1 MLAWKAENNPEADT
15 ERKSLL
21 KELDP
26 KGFPFVDSPNRGVPS
41 WEIRRLGRG
50 REPTVSF
57 LRKQESRKNRPNSGN
72 FFVGANRHPTAYNK
86 KSSCSK
92 TNLGAGMC
100 SVFTGRNPIIGG
112 WLWDWPPTRWGFLA
126 GWIQSKETCIP
137 PRKRGSLSIKSRAGI
152 FPTLG

>member
-1 MLAWKAENNPEADT
+1 VPGWKAENNPEADT

-57 LRKQESRKNRPNSGN
+57 LRKQESRKNRPTSGN

-86 KSSCSK
+86 KILLLQNESGSRDVQCIHRKESHNRGVVMGLAPHK
-92 TNLGAGMC
+92 VGI
-100 SVFTGRNPIIGG
+100 SGRV
-112 WLWDWPPTRWGFLA
+112 DTVKRDMHSPPEEGVPLH
-126 GWIQSKETCIP
+126 K
-137 PRKRGSLSIKSRAGI
+137 K
-152 FPTLG
+152 